1 MANKALLHKLSDRI
15 VRTTSLDLFMIF
27 ALAAATC
34 AGGEFMPLTVKPWGT
49 EVDGHGMAALHDG
62 NPTTF
67 ATLSVREKRLN
78 LTFDLGAERETTGM
92 RLVAQPSRWLG
103 RLPAEVTVCAVDSI
117 DGAHPRPLTP
127 KCVSLPV
134 VFCGD
139 SAFVEWPKTKARYL
153 RLDIHKTGATAINE
167 RSIFGRWLQKTHCD
181 IWGHPYGGDDKYL
194 DAVDIAEISLFDA
207 RPADF
212 PVKTANGLAYP
223 SSRLEKDWLMQDAG
237 IDNFVSVFAPGADNT
252 RALAV
257 LEKVAKSVGRTLP
270 PELKNLR
277 PDDPALRAA
286 YFKLCAER
294 RKVRLAS
301 LAAKTPRFVY
311 VKHFVFGSDSP
322 HSSTVYQT
330 DDLIDS
336 RPKNWTKGGEL
347 CLLTIHPDGTV
358 SNEVLLARPE
368 GCIRDPALSP
378 DGRMPVFSMRDSYN
392 LNQYYVPHRFMTDYP
407 DALPWDSYLAR
418 EGDDF
423 HLWTMNLDTRELR
436 QITFSP
442 PARISREVKGVKL
455 PGEILPCADTEP
467 VWTGAN
473 KIVFESTRCESVVPC
488 HQELYV
494 NLYVCDPDGS
504 HLRRVSF
511 DGASSLYPQELDD
524 GRIIYT
530 RWEYNDRN
538 ARFQQTLFTMNWD
551 GTKQEAYYGAD
562 SFFPSAIFHARQI
575 PGSPKVIAIAS
586 GHHVNQKGKLITI
599 DRRKGLNG
607 DSALEFVSGSS
618 MEEKPGCV
626 ASHYAVPELLTEKH
640 VDAFGQIGAQWA
652 HPWPLGETEWV
663 TAFLPEGSL
672 IDKWAADPQ
681 FGIYWQNAE
690 GERELLA
697 YDPMLGA
704 CQPVAVAPR
713 RTAVPR
719 VSSIK
724 WNEAYGRF
732 YVADI
737 HVGEGLKGIP
747 RGTVKKLR
755 VVAIE
760 SRPAFLHKEDDSPW
774 PKDCDPA
781 INSLVSHPGD
791 DGRGEVISAIG
802 TWDVKHVLGEV
813 DVNEDGSCY
822 FECPANNGV
831 YFQALDARGR
841 TVQTM
846 RSWVTVRPGEEAS
859 CVGCHED
866 KTQVFPGGYTRRPVS
881 VQRLRPAPGQNP
893 HPLLARLDK
902 DGILGSVSNYLGVN
916 APRSDDPDAVV
927 EGFSFVQRIQPI
939 LDAHCVKCHDGS
951 EKAKARPDFTGKPV
965 PEFKRGSRRRFS
977 QSYLSLTQNGRQRKM
992 LSWYSNAGRSA
1003 MLPPYAQG
1011 SAKSLIMNYLEPSHH
1026 GVLLKEEEKRLFA
1039 CWIDLAVPFVGSYA
1053 EATDW
1058 SAEDRLIFNYHQNKR
1073 AVFAEDEIRSLK

>member
-1 MANKALLHKLSDRI
+1 MRRGVSFACAVVLMATLCPGAEFAPFA
-15 VRTTSLDLFMIF
+15 VR
-27 ALAAATC
+27 
-34 AGGEFMPLTVKPWGT
+34 VWGT
-49 EVDGHGMAALHDG
+49 EAKGHEVAALHDG
-62 NPTTF
+62 NPVTF
-67 ATLSVREKRLN
+67 ATLSGRERRLD
-78 LTFDLGAERETTGM
+78 LTFDLGDARETTGL

-103 RLPAEVTVCAVDSI
+103 RLPAEVAVSAVDSP
-117 DGAHPRPLTP
+117 DAASARPLTP
-127 KCVSLPV
+127 ASVSLPV

-153 RLDIHKTGATAINE
+153 RLAIRKSGAAAIRE
-167 RSIFGRWLQKTHCD
+167 RSIFGAWLQKVQCD
-181 IWGHPYGGDDKYL
+181 LWGFPYGGDPKYL
-194 DAVDIAEISLFDA
+194 DAVDIAEVSFFDA

-212 PVKTANGLAYP
+212 PVKTGNGPAYP
-223 SSRLEKDWLMQDAG
+223 TGRLEKDWLMQDAG
-237 IDNFVSVFAPGADNT
+237 IDDFVSVFAPGTDNG

-257 LEKVAKSVGRTLP
+257 LEKVARSVGRTVP
-270 PELKNLR
+270 PELKGLK

-286 YFKLCAER
+286 YFTLCAER
-294 RKVRLAS
+294 RKARLAR
-301 LAAKTPRFVY
+301 LAAQTPRFVY

-358 SNEVLLARPE
+358 SNEVLLAKPE

-378 DGRMPVFSMRDSYN
+378 DGRTLVFSMRESYN
-392 LNQYYVPHRFMTDYP
+392 LNKYYVPHRFMTDYP
-407 DALPWDSYLAR
+407 HALPWDAYRTR

-423 HLWTMNLDTRELR
+423 HLWTMDLETRALR

-442 PARISREVKGVKL
+442 RARVSGEVKGVEL
-455 PGEILPCADTEP
+455 PGDILPCADTEP
-467 VWTGAN
+467 VWTGAD
-473 KIVFESTRCESVVPC
+473 KIVFESTRCEAVVPC

-494 NLYVCDPDGS
+494 NLYVCDPDGGN
-504 HLRRVSF
+504 LRRVSF
-511 DGASSLYPQELDD
+511 DGASSLYPQELSD

-562 SFFPSAIFHARQI
+562 SFFPCAIFHARQI
-575 PGSPKVIAIAS
+575 PDSPKVLAIAS

-599 DRRKGLNG
+599 DRRKGLDG
-607 DSALEFVSGSS
+607 DSALTFVAGSS

-626 ASHYAVPELLTEKH
+626 ASHYAVPELLTETR

-652 HPWPLGETEWV
+652 HPWPLSETEWV
-663 TAFLPEGSL
+663 SAFLPEGSL

-690 GERELLA
+690 GARELLA

-713 RTAVPR
+713 KTAVPR
-719 VSSIK
+719 VSSIR

-732 YVADI
+732 YLADVY
-737 HVGEGLKGIP
+737 VGEGLKGIP

-760 SRPAFLHKEDDSPW
+760 SRPAFLHKEDKSPW
-774 PKDCDPA
+774 PKDCDPE
-781 INSLVSHPGD
+781 INALVSHPGD

-802 TWDVKHVLGEV
+802 AWDVKHVLGEV
-813 DVNEDGSCY
+813 DVQEDGSCY

-866 KTQVFPGGYTRRPVS
+866 KMQVFPGSYQKRPVN
-881 VQRLRPAPGQNP
+881 VQRLQPAPGQPP

-902 DGILGSVSNYLGVN
+902 GGILGSASNYLGVN
-916 APRSDDPDAVV
+916 APRTDDPNAAV

-939 LDAHCVKCHDGS
+939 LDARCVKCHDGS
-951 EKAKARPDFTGKPV
+951 EKAKGRPDFTGRTV
-965 PEFKRGSRRRFS
+965 PAFKKGSRRRFS
-977 QSYLSLTQNGRQRKM
+977 QSYLSLVQNGRQRKM

-1011 SAKSLIMNYLEPSHH
+1011 SAKSLIMNCLEPSHH
-1026 GVLLKEEEKRLFA
+1026 GVLASEAEKRLFA

-1058 SAEDRLIFNYHQNKR
+1058 SAEDKLIFNYHQNKR
-1073 AVFAEDEIRSLK
+1073 AVFAEDEIRNLKKR